1 MVYVFCALCAGIAGL
16 MISSNVSSAD
26 GNNAGL
32 WIELDAIL
40 AVVIGGTSLTGGRF
54 SLGGTVLGALII
66 QTLTTT
72 IYTIG
77 VPPETT
83 LVFKAA
89 RRDRRLPAPV
99 AGRSAPRFRR
109 RRRPA
114 ARRVS
119 QRRRRRS
126 VEVTA

>member
-1 MVYVFCALCAGIAGL
+1 VAGLCAGIAGL

-32 WIELDAIL
+32 WYELDAIL

-54 SLGGTVLGALII
+54 HLGGTIIGALII

-77 VPPETT
+77 VPTQT
-83 LVFKAA
+83 NLVFKAA
-89 RRDRRLPAPV
+89 VVIVVCLMQSPVFRAKVFGARAKRLGP
-99 AGRSAPRFRR
+99 GRKTPGASAEAAPRME
-109 RRRPA
+109 
-114 ARRVS
+114 VS
-119 QRRRRRS
+119 S
-126 VEVTA
+126 